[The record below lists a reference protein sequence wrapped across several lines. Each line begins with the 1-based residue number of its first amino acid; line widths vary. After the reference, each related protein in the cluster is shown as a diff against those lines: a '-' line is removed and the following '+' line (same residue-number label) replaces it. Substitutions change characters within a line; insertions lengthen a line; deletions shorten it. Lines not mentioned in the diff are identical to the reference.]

1 MNKEYQLAQLSR
13 MLTDSS
19 LKSGFYLVDTDLEDG
34 DIERY
39 VKGVEG
45 LSYFRSSL
53 MPTNDCSGFE
63 WFVIKLSWEFETNEI
78 KDLRNYFL
86 SEPTQRK
93 DTILLSLL
101 ALIMRELSS
110 ERKTII
116 HVCGKVDVT
125 ALTRNEVYKL
135 NEAINESSYP
145 IIIVNKKRTL
155 DPLITTVSL
164 KEIKRIDRKMDR
176 TEVLHISYK
185 HDTKYEVA
193 LKSVLTGL
201 EKNNIPYSIDE
212 YDIMY
217 RDNID
222 DYEKEIGAS
231 NIVIMFVVPS
241 YLKSLDCMFEMT
253 QMFKKGNVRER
264 IYPVV
269 DMGGISRNG
278 DGLKQIKDF
287 WQQEKVRKLEQ
298 IKTEPG
304 GSSFVMQEL
313 EKIDDIIIMLN
324 AFWSFICRDST
335 GKYEKLIENDAALLI
350 EELNKTW
357 PKESGLIDENFVPSD
372 DTKPAG
378 FRTVVQNGEKSVYI
392 ENNTGTININ

>member
-1 MNKEYQLAQLSR
+1 MNKDYQLEQLSR

-19 LKSGFYLVDTDLEDG
+19 QKSGLFLIDTDLEDG

-39 VKGVEG
+39 VKELEG
-45 LSYFRSSL
+45 LSYFKSSL
-53 MPTNDCSGFE
+53 MPTNDCSGLE
-63 WFVIKLSWEFETNEI
+63 WFVIKLSFKFETNEI

-86 SEPTQRK
+86 NEPTQRK

-101 ALIMRELSS
+101 ALIMRELSL

-116 HVCGKVDVT
+116 HVCGKYDLT
-125 ALTRNEVYKL
+125 SLTRDEVYKL
-135 NEAINESSYP
+135 NEAINEGSYP
-145 IIIVNKKRTL
+145 IIVVNKKRTL

-164 KEIKRIDRKMDR
+164 KGSKRVISMKERKR
-176 TEVLHISYK
+176 VLHISYK
-185 HDTKYEVA
+185 HDTDYENVM
-193 LKSVLTGL
+193 KSIQAGL

-217 RDNID
+217 RDCID

-231 NIVIMFVVPS
+231 DRVIMFVIPS

-253 QMFKKGNVRER
+253 QMFRNGNVRKR
-264 IYPVV
+264 IFPVV
-269 DMGGISRNG
+269 DMGGIPRNG

-287 WQQEKVRKLEQ
+287 WQEEKIRKSEQ

-304 GSSFVMQEL
+304 GSSFVMHEI
-313 EKIDDIIIMLN
+313 EKIDDIILTLN

-335 GKYEKLIENDAALLI
+335 GKFEKLIENDAVLLI

-357 PKESGLIDENFVPSD
+357 PKEGGLIDENFVPSD
-372 DTKPAG
+372 DTQPAG
-378 FRTVVQNGEKSVYI
+378 FRTVIQNGEKSVYV
-392 ENNTGTININ
+392 ENNAGTININ

>member
-116 HVCGKVDVT
+116 HVCGKFDLT
-125 ALTRNEVYKL
+125 SLTRNEVYKL